1 MDTEPSTSLYT
12 AASSGDGPTRS
23 APLSRAEQVH
33 QRLRDDVLNGR
44 ITPRTRL
51 AEEPLARQH
60 RVSRTPVREAL
71 TRLQAD
77 GLIERRDG
85 AFFVVV
91 PNLDELKDLYELRV
105 TLELRGITRAVESSA
120 IRHDREVLS
129 VERGR
134 WYELWERPPVPDP
147 SFVVLDERFHAEL
160 SRASGNPALTEAL
173 VAVNQKIRR
182 VRMYDFLSEDR
193 VEATIAEHIEIV
205 ELTLADKIEEAY
217 VALYEHIGASM
228 DVVLERAKRALTQ
241 MALHS
246 GAW

>member
-1 MDTEPSTSLYT
+1 MDTDPSTTRYT
-12 AASSGDGPTRS
+12 AGTTGS
-23 APLSRAEQVH
+23 APVSRGEQVH

-60 RVSRTPVREAL
+60 GVSRTPVREAL

-91 PNLDELKDLYELRV
+91 PNRDELRDLYELRV
-105 TLELRGITRAVESSA
+105 TLELRGITRAIESSSVQ
-120 IRHDREVLS
+120 HDRDVLTA
-129 VERGR
+129 ELGR
-134 WYELWERPPVPDP
+134 WYELRTNPPTPDP
-147 SFVVLDERFHAEL
+147 NFVVLDERFHAEL
-160 SRASGNPALTEAL
+160 SRASGNPAITEAL
-173 VAVNQKIRR
+173 VAVNQRIRR

-193 VEATIAEHIEIV
+193 IEATIAEHIEIV
-205 ELTLADKIEEAY
+205 ELTLAGKLDEAY

-228 DVVLERAKRALTQ
+228 DVVLERAERALTQ

>member
-1 MDTEPSTSLYT
+1 
-12 AASSGDGPTRS
+12 
-23 APLSRAEQVH
+23 
-33 QRLRDDVLNGR
+33 
-44 ITPRTRL
+44 
-51 AEEPLARQH
+51 LARQH
-60 RVSRTPVREAL
+60 GVSRTPVREAL

-91 PNLDELKDLYELRV
+91 PNLDELRDMYELRV
-105 TLELRGITRAVESSA
+105 TLELRGITRAIESTA
-120 IRHDREVLS
+120 VRHDRDVLTQ
-129 VERGR
+129 ELGR
-134 WYELWERPPVPDP
+134 WYELRVSPPRPDAN
-147 SFVVLDERFHAEL
+147 FVVLDERFHAEL

-173 VAVNQKIRR
+173 VSVNQKIRR

-193 VEATIAEHIEIV
+193 IEATIAEHIDIA
-205 ELTLADKIEEAY
+205 ELTVAGTLDEAY

-228 DVVLERAKRALTQ
+228 DVVLERAKRALTE

>member
-1 MDTEPSTSLYT
+1 MDTDPSTARYT
-12 AASSGDGPTRS
+12 AGSSGDGPTRS
-23 APLSRAEQVH
+23 RAEQVH
-33 QRLRDDVLNGR
+33 QSLRDDVLNGR

-60 RVSRTPVREAL
+60 KVSRTPVREAL
-71 TRLQAD
+71 TRLRAD

-105 TLELRGITRAVESSA
+105 TLELRGITRAIESAA
-120 IRHDREVLS
+120 IRHDREVLTE
-129 VERGR
+129 ERDR
-134 WYELWERPPVPDP
+134 WYVLRQSPPAPDP
-147 SFVVLDERFHAEL
+147 SFVVLDERFHGEL

-173 VAVNQKIRR
+173 VAVNQRIRR
-182 VRMYDFLSEDR
+182 VRMYDFLSADR

-205 ELTLADKIEEAY
+205 ELTLASKLDEAY

-228 DVVLERAKRALTQ
+228 DVVLERAQRTLTQ
-241 MALHS
+241 MALHN

>member
-1 MDTEPSTSLYT
+1 M
-12 AASSGDGPTRS
+12 
-23 APLSRAEQVH
+23 SRAEQVH

-44 ITPRTRL
+44 VTPRTRL

-60 RVSRTPVREAL
+60 GVSRTPVREAL

-91 PNLDELKDLYELRV
+91 PNLDELRDMYELRV
-105 TLELRGITRAVESSA
+105 TLELRGITRAIESSA
-120 IRHDREVLS
+120 VRHDRDVLTR
-129 VERGR
+129 ELGR
-134 WYELWERPPVPDP
+134 WYELRGNPPAPDP
-147 SFVVLDERFHAEL
+147 NFVVLDERFHAEL
-160 SRASGNPALTEAL
+160 SRASGNPALTDAL

-193 VEATIAEHIEIV
+193 VQATIAEHIDIV
-205 ELTLADKIEEAY
+205 ELTIAGKLDEAY

>member
-1 MDTEPSTSLYT
+1 VDTDPSTGLYT
-12 AASSGDGPTRS
+12 ARTSADGPKRTV
-23 APLSRAEQVH
+23 AVSRAEQVH
-33 QRLRDDVLNGR
+33 QSLRDEVLNGR

-60 RVSRTPVREAL
+60 GVSRTPVREAL
-71 TRLQAD
+71 TRLAAD

-91 PNLDELKDLYELRV
+91 PNLAELRDLYELRV
-105 TLELRGITRAVESSA
+105 TLELRGITRAIEDSS
-120 IRHDREVLS
+120 IRHDPDVLTA
-129 VERGR
+129 
-134 WYELWERPPVPDP
+134 ELAWWHEMRDAPPAPDP
-147 SFVVLDERFHAEL
+147 NFVVLDERFHAEL

-193 VEATIAEHIEIV
+193 IEATISEHIEIV
-205 ELTLADKIEEAY
+205 ELTMAGRLEEAY
-217 VALYEHIGASM
+217 RALYEHIGASM

-241 MALHS
+241 MALHT

>member
-1 MDTEPSTSLYT
+1 M
-12 AASSGDGPTRS
+12 
-23 APLSRAEQVH
+23 SRAEQVH
-33 QRLRDDVLNGR
+33 QSLRDDVLNGR

-60 RVSRTPVREAL
+60 GVSRTPVREAL

-91 PNLDELKDLYELRV
+91 PNLDELRDMYELRV
-105 TLELRGITRAVESSA
+105 TLELRGITRAIESTTV
-120 IRHDREVLS
+120 RHDRDVLTR
-129 VERGR
+129 ELDK
-134 WYELWERPPVPDP
+134 WYELRANPPAPDP
-147 SFVVLDERFHAEL
+147 NFVVLDERFHAEL
-160 SRASGNPALTEAL
+160 SRASGNPALTDAL

-193 VEATIAEHIEIV
+193 VQATIAEHIDIV
-205 ELTLADKIEEAY
+205 ELTIAGKLDEAY

>member
-1 MDTEPSTSLYT
+1 MRIELGHRL
-12 AASSGDGPTRS
+12 SG
-23 APLSRAEQVH
+23 APAREQVYLTLREAIISAELEPGR
-33 QRLRDDVLNGR
+33 RLSENE
-44 ITPRTRL
+44 L
-51 AEEPLARQH
+51 ADLLG
-60 RVSRTPVREAL
+60 VSRTPVREAL

-91 PNLDELKDLYELRV
+91 PNLDELRDMYELRV
-105 TLELRGITRAVESSA
+105 TLELRGITRAIESTA
-120 IRHDREVLS
+120 VRHDRDVLTQ
-129 VERGR
+129 ELGR
-134 WYELWERPPVPDP
+134 WYELRVSPPRPDA

-193 VEATIAEHIEIV
+193 IEATIAEHIDIA
-205 ELTLADKIEEAY
+205 ELTVASKLDEAY

>member
-1 MDTEPSTSLYT
+1 MDTDPSTTLYT
-12 AASSGDGPTRS
+12 AGSGDDGPTKT
-23 APLSRAEQVH
+23 APVSRAEQVH

-44 ITPRTRL
+44 VTPRTRL

-60 RVSRTPVREAL
+60 GVSRTPVREAL

-91 PNLDELKDLYELRV
+91 PNLDELRDMYELRV
-105 TLELRGITRAVESSA
+105 TLELRGITRAIESSA
-120 IRHDREVLS
+120 VRHDRDVLTR
-129 VERGR
+129 ELGR
-134 WYELWERPPVPDP
+134 WRELRANPPAPDP
-147 SFVVLDERFHAEL
+147 NFVVLDERFHAEL
-160 SRASGNPALTEAL
+160 SRASGNPALTDAL

-193 VEATIAEHIEIV
+193 VQATIAEHIDIV
-205 ELTLADKIEEAY
+205 ELAIAGKLDEAY

>member
-1 MDTEPSTSLYT
+1 M
-12 AASSGDGPTRS
+12 
-23 APLSRAEQVH
+23 SRGEQVH

-60 RVSRTPVREAL
+60 GVSRTPVREAL

-91 PNLDELKDLYELRV
+91 PNRDELRDLYELRV
-105 TLELRGITRAVESSA
+105 TLELRGITRAIESSSV
-120 IRHDREVLS
+120 RHDEDVLTA
-129 VERGR
+129 ELDR
-134 WYELWERPPVPDP
+134 WYELRANPPKPDP
-147 SFVVLDERFHAEL
+147 NFVVLDERFHAEL
-160 SRASGNPALTEAL
+160 SRASGNPAITEAL
-173 VAVNQKIRR
+173 VAVNQRIRR

-193 VEATIAEHIEIV
+193 IEATIAEHIQIV
-205 ELTLADKIEEAY
+205 ELTLAGKLDEAY

-228 DVVLERAKRALTQ
+228 DVVLERAERALTQ

>member
-1 MDTEPSTSLYT
+1 MDTDPSTGLYT
-12 AASSGDGPTRS
+12 ART
-23 APLSRAEQVH
+23 RAEQVH
-33 QRLRDDVLNGR
+33 QSLRDDVLNGR

-60 RVSRTPVREAL
+60 SVSRTPVREAL

-105 TLELRGITRAVESSA
+105 TLELRGITRAIESPA
-120 IRHDREVLS
+120 IRHDPQTLTTELDK
-129 VERGR
+129 
-134 WYELWERPPVPDP
+134 WYELRASPPAPDP
-147 SFVVLDERFHAEL
+147 NFVVLDERFHGEL

-193 VEATIAEHIEIV
+193 IHATIAEHIEIV
-205 ELTLADKIEEAY
+205 ELTLAGKLDEAY

>member
-1 MDTEPSTSLYT
+1 MDTDPSTALYT
-12 AASSGDGPTRS
+12 ADGGDEGPTKP
-23 APLSRAEQVH
+23 APMSRAEQVH

-44 ITPRTRL
+44 VTPRTRL

-60 RVSRTPVREAL
+60 GVSRTPVREAL

-91 PNLDELKDLYELRV
+91 PNLDELRDMYELRV
-105 TLELRGITRAVESSA
+105 TLELRGITRAIESSD
-120 IRHDREVLS
+120 IRHDRDVLTR
-129 VERGR
+129 ELGR
-134 WYELWERPPVPDP
+134 WYELRVDPPAPDP
-147 SFVVLDERFHAEL
+147 NFVVLDERFHAEL
-160 SRASGNPALTEAL
+160 SRASGNPALTDAL

-193 VEATIAEHIEIV
+193 VQATIAEHIDIV
-205 ELTLADKIEEAY
+205 ELTIAGKLDEAY

>member
-1 MDTEPSTSLYT
+1 MDTDPSTGRYT
-12 AASSGDGPTRS
+12 ALTSGHGPTRA
-23 APLSRAEQVH
+23 APVSRGEQVH
-33 QRLRDDVLNGR
+33 QSLRDDVLNGR

-60 RVSRTPVREAL
+60 GVSRTPVREAL

-91 PNLDELKDLYELRV
+91 PNLGELRDLYELRV
-105 TLELRGITRAVESSA
+105 TLELRGITRAVESASV
-120 IRHDREVLS
+120 RHDREILAA
-129 VERGR
+129 ELDR
-134 WYELWERPPVPDP
+134 WYELRETPPPPDP
-147 SFVVLDERFHAEL
+147 NFVVLDERFHAEL

-173 VAVNQKIRR
+173 VAVNQRIRR

-205 ELTLADKIEEAY
+205 ELTLAGKLDEAY

-228 DVVLERAKRALTQ
+228 DVVLARAERALTQ

>member
-1 MDTEPSTSLYT
+1 MDTDPSTGRYT
-12 AASSGDGPTRS
+12 ASTSADGRTTPV
-23 APLSRAEQVH
+23 SRAEQVH
-33 QRLRDDVLNGR
+33 LKLRDEVLNGR

-60 RVSRTPVREAL
+60 GVSRTPVREAL

-105 TLELRGITRAVESSA
+105 TLELRGITRAIESAS
-120 IRHDREVLS
+120 IRHDGEVLTA
-129 VERGR
+129 ELGR
-134 WYELWERPPVPDP
+134 WYVLRDTPPPPDP
-147 SFVVLDERFHAEL
+147 NFVVLDERFHAEL

-173 VAVNQKIRR
+173 VAVNERIRR
-182 VRMYDFLSEDR
+182 VRMYDFLSADR
-193 VEATIAEHIEIV
+193 IETTIAEHVEIA
-205 ELTLADKIEEAY
+205 ELTLAGKLDEAY
-217 VALYEHIGASM
+217 LALYEHIGASM
-228 DVVLERAKRALTQ
+228 DVVLARAQRALTQ

>member
-1 MDTEPSTSLYT
+1 MDTDPSTTLYT
-12 AASSGDGPTRS
+12 AGPTGS
-23 APLSRAEQVH
+23 APVSRGEQVH

-60 RVSRTPVREAL
+60 GVSRTPVREAL

-91 PNLDELKDLYELRV
+91 PNRDELRDLYELRV
-105 TLELRGITRAVESSA
+105 TLELRGITRAIESSSV
-120 IRHDREVLS
+120 RHDKDVLTA
-129 VERGR
+129 ELGR
-134 WYELWERPPVPDP
+134 WYELRADPPTPDP
-147 SFVVLDERFHAEL
+147 NFVVLDERFHAEL
-160 SRASGNPALTEAL
+160 SRASGNPAITEAL
-173 VAVNQKIRR
+173 VAVNQRIRR

-193 VEATIAEHIEIV
+193 IEATIAEHIQIV
-205 ELTLADKIEEAY
+205 ERTLAGKLDEAY

-228 DVVLERAKRALTQ
+228 DVVLERAERALTQ

>member
-1 MDTEPSTSLYT
+1 M
-12 AASSGDGPTRS
+12 
-23 APLSRAEQVH
+23 SRAERVH
-33 QRLRDDVLNGR
+33 RSLRDDVLNGR

-60 RVSRTPVREAL
+60 GVSRTPVREAL
-71 TRLQAD
+71 TRLRAD

-91 PNLDELKDLYELRV
+91 PNLDELRDMYELRV
-105 TLELRGITRAVESSA
+105 TLELRGITRAIENAGV
-120 IRHDREVLS
+120 RHDLQVLAD
-129 VERGR
+129 ELGR
-134 WYELWERPPVPDP
+134 WRELRVSPPAPDP
-147 SFVVLDERFHAEL
+147 NFVVLDERFHTEL

-182 VRMYDFLSEDR
+182 VRMYDFLSADR
-193 VEATIAEHIEIV
+193 IEATIAEHIDIV
-205 ELTLADKIEEAY
+205 ELTIAGMLDEAY
-217 VALYEHIGASM
+217 VALCEHIGASA

-246 GAW
+246 GVW